1 MADCYQ
7 TILRGIGLP
16 TKIMYIAN
24 LCSYEV
30 DPSRIAQHEQSDDN
44 RKTLLT
50 NFILSISEP
59 ININTIISSDE
70 QQQLIENNNNN
81 DSTIVSPT
89 YPMSYIIRG
98 ILIGS
103 SIFLSSI
110 ILIITIYL
118 LYRYR
123 KESFNYWKN
132 FNNKKVNEELSTQI
146 KRNDS
151 EILDSFKDLN
161 NDRKSMKIS
170 STPTFIEELM
180 RKSLDLAK
188 TAEKIADEKEKRIG
202 FKEKIHLDLI

>member
-30 DPSRIAQHEQSDDN
+30 DPSRRFQPIIDSPLQFPLQLRILCS
-44 RKTLLT
+44 LT

-89 YPMSYIIRG
+89 YPMSYI
-98 ILIGS
+98 
-103 SIFLSSI
+103 
-110 ILIITIYL
+110 
-118 LYRYR
+118 
-123 KESFNYWKN
+123 
-132 FNNKKVNEELSTQI
+132 
-146 KRNDS
+146 
-151 EILDSFKDLN
+151 
-161 NDRKSMKIS
+161 S
-170 STPTFIEELM
+170 STRTMSCCRLCNIEEV
-180 RKSLDLAK
+180 RSVCVVK
-188 TAEKIADEKEKRIG
+188 T
-202 FKEKIHLDLI
+202 

>member
-30 DPSRIAQHEQSDDN
+30 DPSRRFQPIIDSPLQFPLQLRILCSCLYQVVQQCCINCYISSFFDSV
-44 RKTLLT
+44 T

-89 YPMSYIIRG
+89 YPMSYI
-98 ILIGS
+98 
-103 SIFLSSI
+103 
-110 ILIITIYL
+110 
-118 LYRYR
+118 
-123 KESFNYWKN
+123 
-132 FNNKKVNEELSTQI
+132 
-146 KRNDS
+146 
-151 EILDSFKDLN
+151 
-161 NDRKSMKIS
+161 S
-170 STPTFIEELM
+170 STRTMSCCRLCNIEEV
-180 RKSLDLAK
+180 RSVCVVK
-188 TAEKIADEKEKRIG
+188 T
-202 FKEKIHLDLI
+202 

>member
-44 RKTLLT
+44 RKNLLT

-89 YPMSYIIRG
+89 YPMSYI
-98 ILIGS
+98 
-103 SIFLSSI
+103 
-110 ILIITIYL
+110 
-118 LYRYR
+118 
-123 KESFNYWKN
+123 
-132 FNNKKVNEELSTQI
+132 
-146 KRNDS
+146 
-151 EILDSFKDLN
+151 
-161 NDRKSMKIS
+161 S
-170 STPTFIEELM
+170 STRTMSCCRLCNIEEV
-180 RKSLDLAK
+180 RSVCVVK
-188 TAEKIADEKEKRIG
+188 T
-202 FKEKIHLDLI
+202 

>member
-30 DPSRIAQHEQSDDN
+30 DPS
-44 RKTLLT
+44 LT

-89 YPMSYIIRG
+89 YPMSYI
-98 ILIGS
+98 
-103 SIFLSSI
+103 
-110 ILIITIYL
+110 
-118 LYRYR
+118 
-123 KESFNYWKN
+123 
-132 FNNKKVNEELSTQI
+132 
-146 KRNDS
+146 
-151 EILDSFKDLN
+151 
-161 NDRKSMKIS
+161 S
-170 STPTFIEELM
+170 STRTMSCCRLCNIEEV
-180 RKSLDLAK
+180 RSVCVVK
-188 TAEKIADEKEKRIG
+188 T
-202 FKEKIHLDLI
+202 